1 MLAWLAAPLALGSL
15 WALLPAVLTAVALVL
30 RTILE
35 DRMLLSGLPG
45 YAEYAQHTRARL
57 LPGVW

>member
-15 WALLPAVLTAVALVL
+15 WALLPAALTALALVI

-35 DRMLLSGLPG
+35 DRMLHADLPG
-45 YAEYAQHTRARL
+45 YVEYAQQTRARL